1 MTRQDVASFRRSRL
15 PDAFPK
21 NIITPA
27 AGSSVSGWI
36 NNIVGTGG
44 LLLHSRKHKLLSRSE
59 HNVKVRSF
67 TTTIFLAMAAWAQT
81 GPLQTPANP
90 TSPQYVGSAVCKT
103 CHPDV
108 WANFY
113 KNPHYKSIASGT
125 DRPEKTGCESCHGP
139 GKAHVE
145 ARGGKATIIAFS
157 ELPPKAILDNCLTCH
172 AKDVSRAE
180 IRRSEHTQ
188 NDVVCTSL
196 PFDPPI
202 SRAPKLCSRRSR
214 SNLCYDCH
222 GPVRA
227 QFNMPSKHRVN
238 EGVMTCTDCHN
249 PHGTPAPTWR
259 MSARPRMVDQA
270 TRKREPCL
278 KCHTDKRGPFLF
290 EHAAVR
296 VDGCESCHFPHGSTN
311 ARLLQTAGAVHPLSR
326 VPHRRRAASA
336 ARASGIPT
344 QSPSHNMADP
354 RYRNCTTC
362 HVRIHGSNADPQF
375 LR

>member
-1 MTRQDVASFRRSRL
+1 VR
-15 PDAFPK
+15 
-21 NIITPA
+21 
-27 AGSSVSGWI
+27 
-36 NNIVGTGG
+36 
-44 LLLHSRKHKLLSRSE
+44 
-59 HNVKVRSF
+59 VRSF
-67 TTTIFLAMAAWAQT
+67 TTIILFVAAAWAQS
-81 GPLQTPANP
+81 GPQQTPANP

-108 WANFY
+108 WASFY

-125 DRPEKTGCESCHGP
+125 DRPEQTGCEGCHGP

-157 ELPPKAILDNCLTCH
+157 ELAPKSILNNCLNCH
-172 AKDVSRAE
+172 AKDVNRAE

-188 NDVVCTSL
+188 NDVVCTSCHS
-196 PFDPPI
+196 I
-202 SRAPKLCSRRSR
+202 HRSV
-214 SNLCYDCH
+214 STKALLAKKQADLCYNCH

-270 TRKREPCL
+270 LANEEPCL

-311 ARLLQTAGAVHPLSR
+311 ARLLKRPVLFTICLECHNGAEGFGR
-326 VPHRRRAASA
+326 TG
-336 ARASGIPT
+336 SGIPT
-344 QSPSHNMADP
+344 QSSSHNMADP
-354 RYRNCTTC
+354 RYRNCTMC

-375 LR
+375 FR